1 MHILKVYVELVKRKD
16 RPQVLNYFPKVCWN
30 VLKRK
35 PLSKYIL
42 DIYINL
48 FETIHFFNLGDN
60 CFLLVCIG
68 ECEEGKEEGRKRS
81 FLFYPKFKKKKK
93 YFEVWAS
100 SLNKQKKDIHS
111 HVEKCVGAMEHGQVM
126 LLGMVFTGAHV
137 TMVWVCIILSL
148 PLAAFSSGPWQMEV
162 RHSDIFITPYSLS
175 SVLNI

>member
-1 MHILKVYVELVKRKD
+1 
-16 RPQVLNYFPKVCWN
+16 

-93 YFEVWAS
+93 YFEV
-100 SLNKQKKDIHS
+100 
-111 HVEKCVGAMEHGQVM
+111 
-126 LLGMVFTGAHV
+126 
-137 TMVWVCIILSL
+137 
-148 PLAAFSSGPWQMEV
+148 
-162 RHSDIFITPYSLS
+162 
-175 SVLNI
+175 